1 MQESA
6 EGNAVLLTSV
16 DLAVAASVVLSR
28 GNTAQAIPSKDEL
41 VIKDDECLIKH
52 DECLIKHDEFSV
64 VVVAEEEDGG
74 EWRAVN
80 TLLKMMS
87 FEF

>member
-52 DECLIKHDEFSV
+52 DEFSV